1 MYKMCT
7 VLVVSTCVAWSA
19 YIKKE
24 NTAHLLC
31 ALYVLEMCLFIYEQR
46 TLKGFEHT
54 TFLLPFHFA

>member
-7 VLVVSTCVAWSA
+7 QRVVSICVAWSA
-19 YIKKE
+19 YIKE

-46 TLKGFEHT
+46 TLKEHT